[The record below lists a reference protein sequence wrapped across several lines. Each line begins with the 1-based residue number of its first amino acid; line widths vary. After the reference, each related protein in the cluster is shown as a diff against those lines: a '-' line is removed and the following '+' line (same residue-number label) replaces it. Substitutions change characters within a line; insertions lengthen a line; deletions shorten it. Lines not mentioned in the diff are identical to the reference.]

1 MNSRYIHISNVKHEY
16 FANTDSLD
24 FHLTSFA
31 NSRFSDTFLLIHQCM
46 RAEIDSKAGQA
57 EEEEQGMGK
66 GDNEEAKVHWSETK
80 AGHQY
85 REKSVVS
92 WSKPEM

>member
-31 NSRFSDTFLLIHQCM
+31 IIRFSDIFLLITSMHAGRNRQRGKQRRRS
-46 RAEIDSKAGQA
+46 RAWGI
-57 EEEEQGMGK
+57 
-66 GDNEEAKVHWSETK
+66 GDNEGIKVHWSETK

-85 REKSVVS
+85 REKSVIS